1 MGLLRMRDYVRGL
14 PEDSA
19 LITHLRRPHE
29 DRARLKG
36 NLDKQLAAA
45 FGKGG

>member
-1 MGLLRMRDYVRGL
+1 MRDYVRGL

-19 LITHLRRPHE
+19 LISHLRRPYE

-45 FGKGG
+45 FKGG